1 MLALQVK
8 AREPLPV
15 QNHDLALGIADE
27 IEDTISVQLRHCT
40 RNGFDGQTKVI
51 GDVAPRHWER
61 DHVSSRESFIHL
73 VQERGNALQSSF
85 TSEQQHMVFGVL
97 QVIRR
102 QAEQGAPDNRVILG
116 DRLKVLPPDQANSGL
131 DDRFRRKSVD
141 SAVLESKNIT
151 RQMKCAN
158 LAPPIGE

>member
-1 MLALQVK
+1 
-8 AREPLPV
+8 
-15 QNHDLALGIADE
+15 
-27 IEDTISVQLRHCT
+27 
-40 RNGFDGQTKVI
+40 
-51 GDVAPRHWER
+51 
-61 DHVSSRESFIHL
+61 
-73 VQERGNALQSSF
+73 
-85 TSEQQHMVFGVL
+85 MVFGVL

-131 DDRFRRKSVD
+131 DDRFRPKSVD